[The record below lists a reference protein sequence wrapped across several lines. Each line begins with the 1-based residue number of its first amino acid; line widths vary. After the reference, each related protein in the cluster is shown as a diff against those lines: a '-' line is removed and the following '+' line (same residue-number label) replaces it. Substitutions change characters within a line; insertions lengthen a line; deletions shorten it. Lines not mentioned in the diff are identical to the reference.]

1 MKLMGYRRAN
11 GSFGIRNYVAVL
23 PSVFC
28 ANHAAQKIAERVNS
42 LIAAPEHSSEFAP
55 GHLDGCIG
63 LPHQLGCG
71 QHGKDLDQTVRT
83 LIGLGCN
90 PNIGAVLLVGLGC
103 ERMSVQEL
111 YDGIAPTG
119 KPVRTIVIQECGG
132 TDKTIEKG
140 VEIASELAAELAK
153 QEREEFDESKLL
165 VGLKCG
171 GTDALSGIAAN
182 PALGLAVD
190 RLIDGGGSAML
201 TEIGELVGAE
211 HLLAKRGINEE
222 VAKRIREIILHTEE
236 VQLRMTEGYEKT
248 GSRAAL
254 VTPGNFEGGVTTVS
268 EKALGGI
275 LKSGHRPFVGT
286 LEYSERPD
294 LDANPGLYLMNA
306 EGQDGEVVT
315 PMAAAGAQ
323 IVCFTS
329 GRGTPTGFPFVPV
342 IKITGNDHTFHNME
356 GDIDINAGTF
366 VTGEKT
372 LAEVGD
378 EIYGMIEAVAN
389 GMQTKPERGGHCE
402 LFTIGRYEMY

>member
-1 MKLMGYRRAN
+1 MHLMGYRREN
-11 GSFGIRNYVAVL
+11 GAFGVRNYVAVL

-28 ANHAAQKIAERVNS
+28 ANHAAQKIAERVNASVS
-42 LIAAPEHSSEFAP
+42 LSEN
-55 GHLDGCIG
+55 LNGCIA

-103 ERMSVQEL
+103 ERVSVQEL
-111 YDGIAPTG
+111 FEGISPTG
-119 KPVRTIVIQECGG
+119 KPVRTVVIQECGG
-132 TDKTIEKG
+132 TAKTIERG
-140 VEIASELAAELAK
+140 AAIAAELAAELAK
-153 QEREEFDESKLL
+153 QKREAFDEKKLF

-222 VAKRIREIILHTEE
+222 VSRKIKEIILHTEA
-236 VQLRMTEGYEKT
+236 VQLKMTEGYEKT

-275 LKSGHRPFVGT
+275 LKCGHRPFVGT

-294 LDANPGLYLMNA
+294 LDACPGLYLMNA

-323 IVCFTS
+323 IICFTS

-342 IKITGNDHTFHNME
+342 IKITGNDHTFHMME
-356 GDIDINAGTF
+356 DDIDINAGTF

-372 LAEVGD
+372 LAEVGE
-378 EIYGMIEAVAN
+378 EIYEMIEAVAN
-389 GMQTKPERGGHCE
+389 GRVTKPERDGHCE